1 MWETHI
7 MTQAGEEAEL
17 GSLRARLSQLEQEQ
31 DWRKQEWH
39 RLRYM
44 IRGIALAFAV
54 TGLIMH
60 LFFLFIGDAK
70 FNPIAFQ
77 FILTSI
83 PLIFLAQ
90 ALSARPTGSR

>member
-1 MWETHI
+1 VTH
-7 MTQAGEEAEL
+7 AEEEGEL

-44 IRGIALAFAV
+44 IRGVALAFAV
-54 TGLIMH
+54 TGLIMQ
-60 LFFLFIGDAK
+60 LFFLFVGEAK
-70 FNPIAFQ
+70 FNQNAFQ

-90 ALSARPTGSR
+90 ALGDRPTRS